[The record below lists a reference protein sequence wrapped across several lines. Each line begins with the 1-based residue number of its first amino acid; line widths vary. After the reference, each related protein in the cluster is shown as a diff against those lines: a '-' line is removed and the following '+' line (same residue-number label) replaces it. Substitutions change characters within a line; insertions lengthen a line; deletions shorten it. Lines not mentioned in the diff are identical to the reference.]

1 MGWARKNIFEL
12 NQKQK
17 RIELLCAPG
26 LLSISLLRNVQ
37 ACTEQTGTV
46 AALQGQ
52 GGDGGVRGWGGEGG
66 GIQLHLRPCQ
76 EAKQLKTNNVGG
88 KDMLHEN
95 RELGEIR
102 VSL

>member
-1 MGWARKNIFEL
+1 M
-12 NQKQK
+12 
-17 RIELLCAPG
+17 
-26 LLSISLLRNVQ
+26 Q

-52 GGDGGVRGWGGEGG
+52 GGDGGERAGEEG

-95 RELGEIR
+95 RESGEIR

>member
-17 RIELLCAPG
+17 RIELLCTPG

-37 ACTEQTGTV
+37 VYTEQTETV

-52 GGDGGVRGWGGEGG
+52 GGEGG
-66 GIQLHLRPCQ
+66 KRAVERGKFQLHPRPCQ
-76 EAKQLKTNNVGG
+76 EDKQLKTNNVGG
-88 KDMLHEN
+88 KDMLHQN
-95 RELGEIR
+95 QELVEIHA
-102 VSL
+102 LL

>member
-52 GGDGGVRGWGGEGG
+52 GGDGGERAGEGG
-66 GIQLHLRPCQ
+66 RLPLHLRLCQ
-76 EAKQLKTNNVGG
+76 EAKQIKTDNVGG
-88 KDMLHEN
+88 EDMLN
-95 RELGEIR
+95 DNQGLGEIA

>member
-17 RIELLCAPG
+17 HIELLCAPG

-37 ACTEQTGTV
+37 AYTEQTGTV

-52 GGDGGVRGWGGEGG
+52 GGDGGERAGEGWRG
-66 GIQLHLRPCQ
+66 LQLHPRPCQ
-76 EAKQLKTNNVGG
+76 EGKQLKTNNVGG
-88 KDMLHEN
+88 KDMLDEN
-95 RELGEIR
+95 QELGEIH